1 MRKKSSS
8 DLNSLRSS
16 APISRLLLISYF
28 PSGFWSRLMIRI
40 LADTQIGEIAQS
52 VYEDATAEVTLF
64 TYHSDPLLGIT
75 KTNLFQQPNA
85 TPMHWKLWQS
95 GLALCMGDVLIFK
108 LREILPSETGS
119 PYRNVDNK
127 YKIKQDGIWSDI
139 DLSRSSILEIH
150 FPLDATKRMNMQS
163 VTKLLSLC
171 VDHIDILL
179 EDWYPTLGTRFV
191 HTSEGRFLITRLIPC
206 PNCLQRARQR
216 QQSGEL
222 APATNNGWLDDAP
235 NDAGEAE
242 QVNQKIYDKVV
253 CEWANERSIIDF
265 QAKPRFLN
273 YTWTIEEC
281 ILATYDK
288 QILVCPIHGDVPVIS
303 IAPDLV
309 SPCLCQ
315 SKLSLLN
322 IELQIP

>member
-1 MRKKSSS
+1 
-8 DLNSLRSS
+8 
-16 APISRLLLISYF
+16 
-28 PSGFWSRLMIRI
+28 MIRI

-52 VYEDATAEVTLF
+52 VYDDTTAEV
-64 TYHSDPLLGIT
+64 
-75 KTNLFQQPNA
+75 QPKA

-95 GLALCMGDVLIFK
+95 GLALFIGDVLVFK
-108 LREILPSETGS
+108 LREILQCEAASS
-119 PYRNVDNK
+119 YRNVDNK

-150 FPLDATKRMNMQS
+150 FPMDVTKRMNMQS

-206 PNCLQRARQR
+206 PHCLQKARDRQR
-216 QQSGEL
+216 SV
-222 APATNNGWLDDAP
+222 AATSATSNGWLCEVSHDAVETEEVSKQR
-235 NDAGEAE
+235 AL
-242 QVNQKIYDKVV
+242 DKRE
-253 CEWANERSIIDF
+253 CADF
-265 QAKPRFLN
+265 PFHEFQTKARFLN

-288 QILVCPIHGDVPVIS
+288 QILVCPMHGDVPVIA

-309 SPCLCQ
+309 RLVDRLKKCNSE
-315 SKLSLLN
+315 SLMRTHS
-322 IELQIP
+322 IGVPRH

>member
-1 MRKKSSS
+1 
-8 DLNSLRSS
+8 
-16 APISRLLLISYF
+16 
-28 PSGFWSRLMIRI
+28 
-40 LADTQIGEIAQS
+40 
-52 VYEDATAEVTLF
+52 
-64 TYHSDPLLGIT
+64 
-75 KTNLFQQPNA
+75 
-85 TPMHWKLWQS
+85 
-95 GLALCMGDVLIFK
+95 MGDVLIFK

-150 FPLDATKRMNMQS
+150 FPLDTTKGMNMQS

-171 VDHIDILL
+171 VDHVDILL

-206 PNCLQRARQR
+206 PNCLQRARKR
-216 QQSGEL
+216 QKSGEL
-222 APATNNGWLDDAP
+222 TPAANNGWLEDAP
-235 NDAGEAE
+235 IDAGETK
-242 QVNQKIYDKVV
+242 QVNQLHHEVV
-253 CEWANERSIIDF
+253 GECTNKRSIFDF

-315 SKLSLLN
+315 RKLPSLN